1 MARHIGTKNLKPV
14 RTKREAKE
22 RGRKGGIAS
31 GEARRAKRTFKD
43 RIKWLM
49 ELPMDEGS
57 VTEDTD
63 IKNVRLIPSA
73 NLTAIDQIIVAQF
86 QKAAKGDTKAAEF
99 IRDTLGEKPK
109 EKMEIKSDIKNEA
122 IEKVEAL
129 VNQELKGKKK

>member
-1 MARHIGTKNLKPV
+1 MRHIGTKNLKPV

-22 RGRKGGIAS
+22 RGKKGGIAS

-49 ELPMDEGS
+49 ELPMGEGS
-57 VTEDTD
+57 VTEDAD
-63 IKNVRLIPSA
+63 IKNIRLIPAA

-129 VNQELKGKKK
+129 VNQELKGRK

>member
-49 ELPMDEGS
+49 ELPMGEGS

-109 EKMEIKSDIKNEA
+109 EKMEIKSDIKNES

-129 VNQELKGKKK
+129 VNKELKGRK

>member
-49 ELPMDEGS
+49 ELPMGEGEI
-57 VTEDTD
+57 TEDTD

-73 NLTAIDQIIVAQF
+73 NLTAIEQTIVAQF

-129 VNQELKGKKK
+129 VNKELKGRK

>member
-49 ELPMDEGS
+49 ELPMGEGS

-63 IKNVRLIPSA
+63 IKNVSLISSA

>member
-49 ELPMDEGS
+49 ELPMGEGS

-129 VNQELKGKKK
+129 VNKELKGRK

>member
-49 ELPMDEGS
+49 ELPMGEGS

>member
-22 RGRKGGIAS
+22 RGRKGGMAS

-49 ELPMDEGS
+49 ELPMGEGS

-109 EKMEIKSDIKNEA
+109 EKMEIKSDIKNES

-129 VNQELKGKKK
+129 VNKELKGRK

>member
-1 MARHIGTKNLKPV
+1 MARHIGTANLKPV
-14 RTKREAKE
+14 RTKKEAKE
-22 RGRKGGIAS
+22 RGHKGGIAS
-31 GEARRAKRTFKD
+31 GEARRMKRTFKD
-43 RIKWLM
+43 RLKWLM
-49 ELPMDEGS
+49 ELPMGEGS

-109 EKMEIKSDIKNEA
+109 EKIEMKSDIKNEA

>member
-49 ELPMDEGS
+49 ELPMGEGEI
-57 VTEDTD
+57 TEDTD

-129 VNQELKGKKK
+129 VNKELKGRK

>member
-31 GEARRAKRTFKD
+31 GEARRTKRTFKD

-109 EKMEIKSDIKNEA
+109 EKM
-122 IEKVEAL
+122 
-129 VNQELKGKKK
+129 

>member
-1 MARHIGTKNLKPV
+1 MARHIGTANLKPV

-22 RGRKGGIAS
+22 RGHKGGIAS
-31 GEARRAKRTFKD
+31 GEARRMKRTFKD
-43 RIKWLM
+43 RLKWLM
-49 ELPMDEGS
+49 ELPMGEGEI
-57 VTEDTD
+57 TEDTD
-63 IKNVRLIPSA
+63 IKNIRLIPSA

-99 IRDTLGEKPK
+99 IRDTIGEKPK